1 MQIYFLLYNA
11 RKRRHGMVK
20 WWDLWFAYS
29 KVGGDWQNLSVCT
42 NFRYFNAICHIF
54 IPSLLPIENR
64 LVHLPCNN
72 NLFLTSWPRDT
83 WHQQD
88 QESDPQHK
96 KTSHRACVGAGVAG
110 IHCRVMMSGSWP
122 RTMSQWSAAPRPAPW
137 EWQCPG
143 TGPIVPRAAWP
154 PLHWPLHLSPA
165 AAGGDKT
172 ITRSCSES
180 VMSDEQPTSEGRLA
194 GSVPCCFV
202 TQLSPKC
209 GIQWMWILP
218 FIVSITIT
226 TIGWFEAVNQRQ
238 WCGR

>member
-122 RTMSQWSAAPRPAPW
+122 RTMSQWSAAPPRPAP
-137 EWQCPG
+137 
-143 TGPIVPRAAWP
+143 PR
-154 PLHWPLHLSPA
+154 
-165 AAGGDKT
+165 
-172 ITRSCSES
+172 ES
-180 VMSDEQPTSEGRLA
+180 
-194 GSVPCCFV
+194 GSVQAQVPLSRVPPDLPCTDPC
-202 TQLSPKC
+202 TCHQLLQGEIK
-209 GIQWMWILP
+209 Q
-218 FIVSITIT
+218 
-226 TIGWFEAVNQRQ
+226 
-238 WCGR
+238 